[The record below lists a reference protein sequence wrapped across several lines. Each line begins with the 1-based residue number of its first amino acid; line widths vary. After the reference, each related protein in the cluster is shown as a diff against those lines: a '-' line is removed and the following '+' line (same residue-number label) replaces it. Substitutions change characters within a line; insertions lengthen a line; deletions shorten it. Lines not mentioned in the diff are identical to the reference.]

1 MQISRNFMVI
11 GVAYLCLG
19 IVFGMYMSGSGDHGF
34 APLHAHINLL
44 GFTLMTIF
52 GIVYRVIPEMAGS
65 ALARAHFWL
74 HQAGALALLVM
85 VWLLFSGRIGEAGM
99 VPVAPIAELM
109 VLLGII
115 AFAVNLWR
123 NA

>member
-1 MQISRNFMVI
+1 
-11 GVAYLCLG
+11 
-19 IVFGMYMSGSGDHGF
+19 
-34 APLHAHINLL
+34 
-44 GFTLMTIF
+44 MTIF
-52 GIVYRVIPEMAGS
+52 GIVYRVIPEMSGS

-74 HQAGALALLVM
+74 HQAGALGLLVM
-85 VWLLFSGRIGEAGM
+85 LWLLFSGRIGEAGM
-99 VPVAPIAELM
+99 VPVAPIAELL